1 MSMRIFPL
9 AGIAVLAGLALAGC
23 TKTNP
28 TGYTPADLA
37 ALPEVALLPP
47 GAEASKLLLINGR
60 DGPTVDVATRVSWEI
75 GTDEYWERVLEFY
88 GRELEARGW
97 ALRGTDRI
105 STDIAARRWDK
116 GDFSYSVDIRDRSV
130 ITAANPLSHYKTVA
144 EVSIAAFGKK

>member
-1 MSMRIFPL
+1 MSMRIFRL

-47 GAEASKLLLINGR
+47 GAEASKLSLINGR
-60 DGPTVDVATRVSWEI
+60 DGPTVDVQTRVLWAI

-97 ALRGTDRI
+97 ALTGSQRAT
-105 STDIAARRWDK
+105 TDIAAMQWVK
-116 GDFSYSVDIRDRSV
+116 GNFGYSVNIRERAV
-130 ITAANPLSHYKTVA
+130 ITAANPLGHYKTVA
-144 EVSIAAFGKK
+144 EVSIVAFGKK